1 MRELTKNDFAMSKY
15 LIKIIVSICTVILTI
30 LAIIIASVSIHNLRE
45 ENDRLHSNQ
54 ELLMT
59 ENRILLK
66 ESQRYKAQDS
76 LNAVRVSEL
85 ELTLSE
91 YKRYRSDDLK
101 LIKSLK
107 AKTNDLQG
115 VISSQYVTI
124 TNLQDKLRDSIRID
138 TIRMTVDTLKCFNYK
153 STWTD
158 VVGCINK
165 ADSIDMQI
173 HNRESLKIVE
183 TVTYK
188 RFLGFLWKTCKVKS
202 RQVDVVSEN
211 PNTEITNFEYILI
224 KQ

>member
-1 MRELTKNDFAMSKY
+1 MNKY
-15 LIKIIVSICTVILTI
+15 LIKIVVSICIVVLAI
-30 LAIIIASVSIHNLRE
+30 LAIIIASVSIHSLRE
-45 ENDRLHSNQ
+45 ENDRLSSNQ

-59 ENRILLK
+59 ENRILLR

-85 ELTLSE
+85 ELTLNE
-91 YKRYRSDDLK
+91 YKRYRADDLK

-107 AKTNDLQG
+107 SKTRDLQS
-115 VISSQYVTI
+115 VISSQYITI

-138 TIRMTVDTLKCFNYK
+138 TINMTADTLKCFDYK
-153 STWTD
+153 SKWTD
-158 VVGCINK
+158 VSGCINK

-173 HNRESLKIVE
+173 QNRESLKIVE

-211 PNTEITNFEYILI
+211 PNTEITEFEYILI